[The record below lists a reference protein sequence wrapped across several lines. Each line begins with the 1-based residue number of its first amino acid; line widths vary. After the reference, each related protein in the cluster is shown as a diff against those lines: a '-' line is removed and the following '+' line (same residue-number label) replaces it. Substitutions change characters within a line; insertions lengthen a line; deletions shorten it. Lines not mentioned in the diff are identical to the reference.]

1 MSSGEMSSINF
12 CVRRGAD
19 SRAVRTAQ
27 SGHGDRGRYT
37 PLLLIFLLIPALCG
51 FASATEEMYAP
62 LWDVGANG
70 AVSSVAISQDG
81 TAIVAGAG
89 STVYLLDRDGDM
101 LWRTTVGSRVNG
113 VGISP
118 EGSHVG
124 VAADKLYLFDIT
136 GDLLWTEKTTFV
148 YRSVDLS
155 SDLSSD
161 LPSRAM
167 YIATGCDNGAIYIF
181 NPDKERFWDYDMG
194 TRSYDIAISRNGL
207 VIAAGCDDQGV
218 YYLNSREGESWSY
231 GTGKRVKGIALTPDG
246 RFVAAGSDDRCVYL
260 STGAGEHLWK
270 YPTEDPVLSTA
281 LTEEAREVFATSG
294 RSVLVLDRSGAEIQ
308 TIPFND
314 RVESI
319 AVTPDGSFLVIGGG
333 DQSIHL
339 FTRDKSLLAGR
350 SRETPA
356 DETAPRES
364 ATTPAAGNAS
374 AVAEV
379 TLPPPAEETSIFS
392 KMLGWL
398 ENIFSLL
405 FRPQEDFIA

>member
-1 MSSGEMSSINF
+1 MSSGEMSSIHF
-12 CVRRGAD
+12 CARRGTD
-19 SRAVRTAQ
+19 SQMGRAAQ
-27 SGHGDRGRYT
+27 SGHGDRGRSLS
-37 PLLLIFLLIPALCG
+37 LLLFFFLIPALCG
-51 FASATEEMYAP
+51 SASAIEGMYVP
-62 LWDVGANG
+62 LWNMGAND
-70 AVSSVAISQDG
+70 AVASVAISQDG

-89 STVYLLDRDGDM
+89 STVHLMDRDGDI

-118 EGSHVG
+118 EGSHIG
-124 VAADKLYLFDIT
+124 VAADKLYLFDST

-148 YRSVDLS
+148 YRSVDIS

-181 NPDKERFWDYDMG
+181 NPDKEELWDYDMG

-207 VIAAGCDDQGV
+207 IIVAGCDDQGV

-246 RFVAAGSDDRCVYL
+246 RFVAAGSDDRCIYL

-270 YPTEDPVLSTA
+270 YPTGDPVPSTA
-281 LTEEAREVFATSG
+281 LTEEAREVFAASG
-294 RSVLVLDRSGAEIQ
+294 RSVLVLDSSGAEIQ

-339 FTRDKSLLAGR
+339 FTRDKSLLASESR
-350 SRETPA
+350 SAPA

-364 ATTPAAGNAS
+364 VTTPAAGSAS

-379 TLPPPAEETSIFS
+379 TPPPPAEETSIFS
-392 KMLGWL
+392 KVLGWL